1 MGFIV
6 GIFKLVSVLLGV
18 LILISQV
25 FVMKDEKTKR
35 KDFWFAI
42 LVFGAFWW
50 LGKRLINGKR
60 VYRDKGWDLP
70 K

>member
-1 MGFIV
+1 
-6 GIFKLVSVLLGV
+6 
-18 LILISQV
+18 
-25 FVMKDEKTKR
+25 MKDEKTKR

-50 LGKRLINGKR
+50 LGKKLINGKK
-60 VYRDKGWDLP
+60 VYREKGWSLP